1 MISKELFDTLCT
13 DKVCAVIATLI
24 SIDGQGPARVG
35 DSLLWANGKLIAGTI
50 GGGNNEQQILNACS
64 SLTGDNEVIEV
75 SSFLPGTLPTCG
87 GTLKIQLEKIDFG
100 NPEQTEIWK
109 EKLTR
114 KNGDRLLLMGA
125 GHVIREVA
133 WLADRNGFQVT
144 VIDSRLELMQE
155 KYFPENCKLLLM
167 QSSDFLSENIPEAQ
181 DFIVIAGPDHASD
194 LSVLT
199 EIIRSPAHYIGVM
212 GSKKKIT
219 FFKEI
224 LQKKDLWQDAAER
237 IYAPIGIPIPSRTP
251 AEVAV
256 SIVAELITGTC
267 SILNKTVGILIE
279 HYIQTAGLNN
289 RLTATTNRTD
299 FTSSTLRRS
308 HSILLCFF

>member
-1 MISKELFDTLCT
+1 MISQELFDTLCA
-13 DKVCAVIATLI
+13 DKVCAVIATLV

-35 DSLLWANGKLIAGTI
+35 DSLLWADGKLIAGTI

-64 SLTGDNEVIEV
+64 NLTNDKAVIEV

-100 NPEQTEIWK
+100 NPEHTEIWK

-125 GHVIREVA
+125 GHVVREVA

-144 VIDSRLELMQE
+144 IIDSRLELMQE
-155 KYFPENCKLLLM
+155 KYFPENCELLLM
-167 QSSDFLSENIPEAQ
+167 QSSQFLSENILDAK
-181 DFIVIAGPDHASD
+181 DFIVIAGPDHAGD
-194 LSVLT
+194 LAVLT
-199 EIIRSPAHYIGVM
+199 QIIGSPAHYIGVM

-219 FFKEI
+219 SFKEI
-224 LQKKDLWQDAAER
+224 LQKKDLWEAAAER
-237 IYAPIGIPIPSRTP
+237 IHAPIGIPIHSKTP

-256 SIVAELITGTC
+256 SVVAELIQVRAQ
-267 SILNKTVGILIE
+267 SLIK
-279 HYIQTAGLNN
+279 Q
-289 RLTATTNRTD
+289 
-299 FTSSTLRRS
+299 
-308 HSILLCFF
+308 